1 MKWQLFLGTDLI
13 NGRQVIPT
21 RGEVGRHGRKV
32 GLSAYLEYYVHSY
45 DDMEQEVTVEKPE
58 ARVSG
63 SETEDDV
70 SVIRDGDGI
79 LRWGKVSL
87 FKMTL
92 KQASPVQI
100 QSMLQVD
107 LLHVLIGRSADT
119 DDVESVSVQVERV
132 R

>member
-1 MKWQLFLGTDLI
+1 MFLGTDLI
-13 NGRQVIPT
+13 NWGQVIPT

-32 GLSAYLEYYVHSY
+32 GLSAYLEHYVHSY
-45 DDMEQEVTVEKPE
+45 DNMEEEVTVKEPE

-70 SVIRDGDGI
+70 SVIRDGDGV
-79 LRWGKVSL
+79 LRRGKVSL

-92 KQASPVQI
+92 EQASPVQI
-100 QSMLQVD
+100 QGMLQVD
-107 LLHVLIGRSADT
+107 LLHVRIGRPADT